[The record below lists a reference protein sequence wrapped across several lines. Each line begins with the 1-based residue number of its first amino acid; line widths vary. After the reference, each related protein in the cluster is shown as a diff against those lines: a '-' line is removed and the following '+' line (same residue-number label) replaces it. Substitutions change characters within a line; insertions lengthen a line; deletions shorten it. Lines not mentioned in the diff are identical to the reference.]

1 MKIQCLAASAL
12 FLLAL
17 PMTAL
22 ADEAVFEA
30 PMTTREFHLEHV
42 EVKEANA
49 IVRSLLDVRKSAIN
63 QRTQVLMLRDTA
75 KTLDRAAELIAL
87 IDVPAPAWTL
97 TISARVDGKE
107 TILRTATLAEGR
119 LAAVFGP
126 PTMVS
131 QDKLLVSAG
140 IARSGR
146 DEAEVDWSVALSMNG
161 SWGESAQALELMH
174 DGDVVTLLATPDHA
188 RRKALGELLG
198 LPGEVEALML
208 HVEESRPGADAR
220 KPPQR

>member
-12 FLLAL
+12 CALAL
-17 PMTAL
+17 PMIAL
-22 ADEAVFEA
+22 ADEAVTEA

-63 QRTQVLMLRDTA
+63 QRTQVLMLRDSA
-75 KTLDRAAELIAL
+75 ATLDRAAELIAF

-97 TISARVDGKE
+97 TMSARVDGKE
-107 TILRTATLAEGR
+107 TILRTATLAEGH

-126 PTMVS
+126 APATTR
-131 QDKLLVSAG
+131 DNLLVSAG
-140 IARSGR
+140 IARAGR
-146 DEAEVDWSVALSMNG
+146 DEAEVEWSAALSMNG
-161 SWGESAQALELMH
+161 GWSESAQALELMH

-208 HVEESRPGADAR
+208 HVEASRPRADAR
-220 KPPQR
+220 KGRQR